1 MVANQVYSEDEM
13 EKLYEYL
20 PRELV
25 TFVLVT
31 LFSLLIG
38 LSQRKISLKREG
50 ETTLFGTDRTFTF
63 IGILGYLLYILD
75 PVDYRLFMG
84 GGAILGLL
92 LGLNYYV
99 KQSQFHV
106 FGVTTIIIA
115 LITYCIAP
123 IVATQPSW
131 FYVMVVVTVL
141 LFTELKHTFTEL
153 AQRMKNDEMITLA
166 KFLAISGIILPM
178 LPNENLIPD
187 INLTPYTVWLA
198 TVVVS
203 GISYLSYLL
212 RRYVFHESGILVSG
226 IIGGLYSSTATI
238 SVLARKSRKAPA
250 QEAPE
255 YAAAMLLAVSMM
267 FLRFLILIGI
277 FSKAILAEI
286 YPYLLIMSFV
296 TAGVAW
302 YLHRKRKS
310 IPVTGEEAEEE
321 DEVTEED
328 LRRAEEEFLHGPMGN
343 TDLNPEDDT
352 EGTEEAQPL
361 TEEEE
366 LERFIESIQPE
377 NGADPRDIVPREK
390 ELTDDEKQL
399 FTYFVKVPGM
409 KEQLVDTLY
418 DVQMAAADKTSK
430 TGNIIVM
437 GGKECGK
444 TRLISG
450 LIPAICKELNLEA
463 SKVAYVF
470 ADQINGK
477 NIYKIFSKLAGGFLV
492 IENANQLTPETVEM
506 LDKAMEVNTDGL
518 TVIVEDEKI
527 GMRKLIARYP
537 KFAKKF
543 TSMINIPVFT
553 NDELVNFARVYTKE
567 NGYAIDQMGMLALYN
582 LIGINQKEDSPMNVG
597 AVKEL
602 IDAAIAKSQGGIRKF
617 KRNVSK
623 KRIDRDGYIVLYEK
637 DFTK

>member
-1 MVANQVYSEDEM
+1 M

-75 PVDYRLFMG
+75 PVEYRLFMG

-123 IVATQPSW
+123 IVDTQPSW

-277 FSKAILAEI
+277 FSKEILAAI
-286 YPYLLIMSFV
+286 YPYLLIMSLV

-302 YLHRKRKS
+302 YLHRKRKQVPS
-310 IPVTGEEAEEE
+310 TDEEAEEE
-321 DEVTEED
+321 DSSNP
-328 LRRAEEEFLHGPMGN
+328 LEF
-343 TDLNPEDDT
+343 
-352 EGTEEAQPL
+352 
-361 TEEEE
+361 
-366 LERFIESIQPE
+366 
-377 NGADPRDIVPREK
+377 
-390 ELTDDEKQL
+390 
-399 FTYFVKVPGM
+399 
-409 KEQLVDTLY
+409 
-418 DVQMAAADKTSK
+418 
-430 TGNIIVM
+430 
-437 GGKECGK
+437 
-444 TRLISG
+444 
-450 LIPAICKELNLEA
+450 
-463 SKVAYVF
+463 KVALIF
-470 ADQINGK
+470 AVLFV
-477 NIYKIFSKLAGGFLV
+477 IF
-492 IENANQLTPETVEM
+492 T
-506 LDKAMEVNTDGL
+506 
-518 TVIVEDEKI
+518 IV
-527 GMRKLIARYP
+527 
-537 KFAKKF
+537 
-543 TSMINIPVFT
+543 TH
-553 NDELVNFARVYTKE
+553 YT
-567 NGYAIDQMGMLALYN
+567 LLYT
-582 LIGINQKEDSPMNVG
+582 GTG
-597 AVKEL
+597 
-602 IDAAIAKSQGGIRKF
+602 
-617 KRNVSK
+617 
-623 KRIDRDGYIVLYEK
+623 
-637 DFTK
+637 